1 MLLKIF
7 SIWIRLSHYIGC
19 RIITVDAKPDAVG
32 FYVNFFFHEAII
44 DPKKLKNRDTIP
56 LYIDIHK
63 ELERIGKNA
72 PLSDYDES

>member
-1 MLLKIF
+1 
-7 SIWIRLSHYIGC
+7 YIGC

-32 FYVNFFFHEAII
+32 FYVKFAFHEAVS
-44 DPKKLKNRDTIP
+44 DSKKLKGRDSVP